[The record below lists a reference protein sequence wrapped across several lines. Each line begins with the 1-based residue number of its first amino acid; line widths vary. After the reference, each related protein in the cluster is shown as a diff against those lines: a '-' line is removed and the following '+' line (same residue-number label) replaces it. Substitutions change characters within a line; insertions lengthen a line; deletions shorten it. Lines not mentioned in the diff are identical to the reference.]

1 MKFTLKRAA
10 AGVATLALAGGGLMS
25 FASAA
30 FAGGGSPNP
39 AWEPDPNSAT
49 PYGNVVFYDTN
60 GNVVTS
66 GTNLS
71 HLFDYA
77 VATSGPDTGANK
89 ATLYL
94 AAPNHSLPTSSWATS
109 IQSASNTFPN
119 SAAPN
124 PIKGPGFTNPVDT
137 LTATDANL
145 SAALGGFT
153 LDTTAG
159 YANIIQVRVKDSG
172 AGGAGSGSNYWSTDI
187 AYNNGTSAITV
198 DGVSVAPGS
207 WQQIYPN
214 YTTTAT
220 ALSANPAS
228 PQNTSTGATAGS
240 NVTLTATL
248 TPTGPTASPGGTV
261 SFFDGTTLIGTGTVS
276 GNTASTTWNTPAF
289 GSHSLTAQFVPTG
302 GTEVQGSTSPAQNY
316 VVNAPKTPTSTTVT
330 GPATAAQYSPVTYNA
345 SETPVPSPDGG
356 SFSFDYV
363 GTGTTTGSGTL
374 GNATETGGT
383 GSLNITQLTLP
394 PGTYN
399 ITATFTPTSTTFAGS
414 TSQPIA
420 LTVTAPTCP
429 GAPDPSGAT
438 CTDTQNIQVTVNP
451 GSLTITTPYT
461 STNPYVLPAM
471 TLNTAATMLQ
481 SSARFPNSTDPQI
494 LVHSSLAGNPNWTVS
509 VTDSDLSC
517 ASGSCTT
524 PVTGQFQKINGENLG
539 LTGGAS
545 NTPLPS
551 ASFPGTVAF
560 TDNPA
565 ASPPVAPTDPG
576 SLGLKNGPH
585 TFAKSSGGGNG
596 SVSLYGTL
604 SLNAPTATQAGT
616 YTGTVTFTVG

>member
-1 MKFTLKRAA
+1 MKFKLKSAA
-10 AGVATLALAGGGLMS
+10 AGVAAVALAGGGLLT

-49 PYGNVVFYDTN
+49 PYGNVVFYDTS

-89 ATLYL
+89 ATLFF
-94 AAPNHSLPTSSWATS
+94 AAPNHSLPTINWAAS
-109 IQSASNTFPN
+109 QASASNTFPN
-119 SAAPN
+119 SAAPA
-124 PIKGPGFTNPVDT
+124 PLTGPGFTNPTDT

-145 SAALGGFT
+145 TAALGGFT

-172 AGGAGSGSNYWSTDI
+172 AGGAGSGTNYWSTDI
-187 AYNNGTSAITV
+187 AYNNGSSAVTV

-207 WQQIYPN
+207 WAQLYPN
-214 YTTTAT
+214 YTTTTNSLA
-220 ALSANPAS
+220 ASPAS
-228 PQNTSTGATAGS
+228 PQTSTNGTTAPS
-240 NVTLTATL
+240 NVTLTDTITPA
-248 TPTGPTASPGGTV
+248 PTGTVTGTV
-261 SFFDGTTLIGTGTVS
+261 QFFDGTTALGTQPVASNGAAFTTATPPTV
-276 GNTASTTWNTPAF
+276 
-289 GSHSLTAQFVPTG
+289 GSHSYSAKFIPTG
-302 GTEVQGSTSPAQNY
+302 GTEVVGSTSAAVPY
-316 VVNAPKTPTSTTVT
+316 TVNPPQTATTTTLT
-330 GPATAAQYSPVTYNA
+330 GPSTAAQYSAVTYNA

-356 SFSFDYV
+356 TFTFNYV
-363 GTGTTTGSGTL
+363 GTGTTTGSGAL
-374 GNATETGGT
+374 GTAPESGGT
-383 GSLNITQLTLP
+383 GSLSITQLTLP

-399 ITATFTPTSTTFAGS
+399 VTATFAPTSNSFANS
-414 TSQPIA
+414 TSQPVA
-420 LTVTAPTCP
+420 LTVTAPTCT

-438 CTDTQNIQVTVNP
+438 CTDTQTINVTVNP

-461 STNPYVLPAM
+461 ATNPFVLPAM
-471 TLNTAATMLQ
+471 TLNAAATALQ
-481 SSARFPNSTDPQI
+481 TTARFPNSTDPQI
-494 LVHSSLAGNPNWTVS
+494 LVHSSLGGNPNWTVS
-509 VTDSDLSC
+509 VTDSNLTC

-524 PVTGQFQKINGENLG
+524 PVTGDFQSINGENMG

-565 ASPPVAPTDPG
+565 AFPPVAPSDTG
-576 SLGLKNGPH
+576 SQGLKNGPH
-585 TFAKSSGGGNG
+585 TFAKSAGGGNG

-616 YTGTVTFTVG
+616 YTGTITFTVG